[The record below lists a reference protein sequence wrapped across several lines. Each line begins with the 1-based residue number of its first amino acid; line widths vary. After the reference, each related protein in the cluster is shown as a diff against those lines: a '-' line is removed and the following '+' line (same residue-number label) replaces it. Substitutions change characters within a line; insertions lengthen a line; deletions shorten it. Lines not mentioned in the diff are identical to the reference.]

1 MHIENEAWQG
11 NGLRTNRSPC
21 HRRRE
26 AYPVCRDDNLL
37 LCIECVPN
45 AHGVPGMPCAFVSTM
60 ISVTIRV
67 GSRASA
73 HGRMNSNPAC
83 DAPHTYQLSHAVKS
97 KRGRTR
103 AANDCVH
110 TRIIVSCIRGWMIH
124 VPVVCAPVVVAERVG
139 HVGLAHACTHRVR
152 VCGMQCMVIL

>member
-1 MHIENEAWQG
+1 V
-11 NGLRTNRSPC
+11 C
-21 HRRRE
+21 VRE
-26 AYPVCRDDNLL
+26 RNDQRN
-37 LCIECVPN
+37 
-45 AHGVPGMPCAFVSTM
+45 
-60 ISVTIRV
+60 IRV

-73 HGRMNSNPAC
+73 YGRMKSTTAC
-83 DAPHTYQLSHAVKS
+83 DAPHTYQLAHAVKS

-110 TRIIVSCIRGWMIH
+110 TRIVVSCIRGWIH
-124 VPVVCAPVVVAERVG
+124 VPIVCAPVVVAERVG